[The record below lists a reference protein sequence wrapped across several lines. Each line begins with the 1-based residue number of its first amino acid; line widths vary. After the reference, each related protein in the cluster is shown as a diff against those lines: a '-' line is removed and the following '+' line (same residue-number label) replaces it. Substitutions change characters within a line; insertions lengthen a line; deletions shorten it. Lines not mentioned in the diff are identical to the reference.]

1 MNTDDARIV
10 LSNGRTIFFDPDDRR
25 GQRLARDSGN
35 LNPLTLTMWEA
46 LLGEQ
51 SWTHVVDVG
60 ANYGEMLVNPV
71 LPAQSE
77 IIAIEPNDGIRPY
90 LTRTL
95 RNAGIAARI
104 VSSAI
109 SDSNSVAHFLADR
122 TWSGTSRMAHANEI
136 DSNCTLVETTTLDT
150 LLGVGKNLDGMRL
163 ALKVDVEGH
172 EVAVL
177 RGAAR
182 VLARASQYAAL
193 VEVLHL
199 EAADREWLLQHFDL
213 YALAAGSK
221 LLDKLEVGSR
231 DQLDNVLASGDY
243 YKQDLVIRS
252 KT

>member
-1 MNTDDARIV
+1 MNTSDARIV
-10 LSNGRTIFFDPDDRR
+10 LSNGRTIFFDPDDQR

-46 LLGEQ
+46 LLCEQ
-51 SWTHVVDVG
+51 AWTHVVDVG
-60 ANYGEMLVNPV
+60 ANYGEMLVNPA
-71 LPAQSE
+71 LPPQAQ
-77 IIAIEPNDGIRPY
+77 IIAIEPNDGIRRY

-95 RNAGIAARI
+95 HDAGIAARI

-122 TWSGTSRMAHANEI
+122 IWSGTSRMARANEVN
-136 DSNCTLVETTTLDT
+136 SNCTLVETTTLDT

-177 RGAAR
+177 RGAAGI
-182 VLARASQYAAL
+182 LARASQYAAL

-199 EAADREWLLQHFDL
+199 EASDREWLLQHFDL
-213 YALAAGSK
+213 YGLAVASK
-221 LLDKLEVGSR
+221 MLDKLKVGTL
-231 DQLDNVLASGDY
+231 DQLDQVLTSGEY

-252 KT
+252 KI